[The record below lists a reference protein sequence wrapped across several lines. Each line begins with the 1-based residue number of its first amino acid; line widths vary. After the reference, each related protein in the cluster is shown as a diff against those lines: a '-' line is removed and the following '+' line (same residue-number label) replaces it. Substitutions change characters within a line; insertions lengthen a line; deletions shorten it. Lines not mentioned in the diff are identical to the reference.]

1 MKNMPAM
8 QVSNYTRFWSR
19 ILIGIGLVP
28 FIGCM
33 ALAQKPGGGLELS
46 LIQEAS
52 PAHFR
57 AELRNEGVQA
67 VVLNLGFMLG
77 NGREQYAYRIRLL
90 LTGAHGEQLHLEM
103 LMPPTING
111 RVDTMVVPL
120 PPGAT
125 FTLPI
130 DLRNYIAPQEKVWD
144 LALPA
149 GRYMLTAEYKGE
161 GVSEA
166 PVNLDMQ
173 GIALMPFW
181 IGDLTSPE
189 LAFTL
194 TEKMEGR
201 AMQ

>member
-8 QVSNYTRFWSR
+8 QVSNYTRVCSR
-19 ILIGIGLVP
+19 ILIGIGLVS
-28 FIGCM
+28 FISCM
-33 ALAQKPGGGLELS
+33 ALAQTAGGGLQLS

-57 AELRNEGVQA
+57 AELRNAGVQA
-67 VVLNLGFMLG
+67 VVLNLGMMLG
-77 NGREQYAYRIRLL
+77 NGREQYAERIRLL

-103 LMPPTING
+103 TGPTTING

-130 DLRNYIAPQEKVWD
+130 DLRNYNAWREKVWD

-149 GRYMLTAEYKGE
+149 GRYTLTAEYKGE
-161 GVSEA
+161 GVSQISA
-166 PVNLDMQ
+166 NGDT
-173 GIALMPFW
+173 ALMPFW
-181 IGDLTSPE
+181 IGDITSPE

-194 TEKMEGR
+194 TQKMEGR
-201 AMQ
+201 ATQ